1 MMLEQALSLACGS
14 IESQSIASQLEFFNN
29 IGTSAA
35 LYDYKV
41 NDRLMPKLAN
51 CSDATNG
58 AIGEVRFEHHT
69 YRIYERFK
77 GLLCLSK
84 NLGKGRIIGFI

>member
-51 CSDATNG
+51 CSDAT
-58 AIGEVRFEHHT
+58 
-69 YRIYERFK
+69 
-77 GLLCLSK
+77 
-84 NLGKGRIIGFI
+84 